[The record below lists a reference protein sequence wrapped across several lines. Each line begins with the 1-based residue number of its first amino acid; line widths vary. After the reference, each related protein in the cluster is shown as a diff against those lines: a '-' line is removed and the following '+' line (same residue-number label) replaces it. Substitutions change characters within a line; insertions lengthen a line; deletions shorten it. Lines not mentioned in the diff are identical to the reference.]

1 MMYKQIA
8 WYDCEEDERFTVD
21 KMYIETDND
30 YVYTPFGTF
39 VNDVNINGVQC
50 ELYEENGYYTAYVA
64 VDEEDD
70 TYGEMIDRRYQE
82 YVDSKYEN

>member
-8 WYDCEEDERFTVD
+8 WYDCEEDERFEVK
-21 KMYIETDND
+21 KMYPAYEEDC
-30 YVYTPFGTF
+30 VYTPFGTF

-50 ELYEENGYYTAYVA
+50 ELYEENGYYTAYVE
-64 VDEEDD
+64 VNDTDD
-70 TYGEMIDRRYQE
+70 DGEMIDRRYQE

>member
-1 MMYKQIA
+1 MMYKKIA

-21 KMYIETDND
+21 KMYIEYDED
-30 YVYTPFGTF
+30 CVYTPFGTF

-50 ELYEENGYYTAYVA
+50 ELYEENGYYTAYVE
-64 VDEEDD
+64 VNDTDD
-70 TYGEMIDRRYQE
+70 DGEMIDRRYQD

>member
-21 KMYIETDND
+21 KMYLETDND

-39 VNDVNINGVQC
+39 VNDVNINGVQ
-50 ELYEENGYYTAYVA
+50 
-64 VDEEDD
+64 
-70 TYGEMIDRRYQE
+70 
-82 YVDSKYEN
+82 

>member
-1 MMYKQIA
+1 MYKKIA

-21 KMYIETDND
+21 KMYIEYDED
-30 YVYTPFGTF
+30 CVYVPFGTF

-50 ELYEENGYYTAYVA
+50 ELYEENGYYTAYVE
-64 VDEEDD
+64 VNDTDD
-70 TYGEMIDRRYQE
+70 NGEMIDRRYQE

>member
-1 MMYKQIA
+1 MYKKIA

-21 KMYIETDND
+21 KMYIEYDED
-30 YVYTPFGTF
+30 CVHTPFGTF

-50 ELYEENGYYTAYVA
+50 ELYEENGYYTAYVE
-64 VDEEDD
+64 VNDTDD
-70 TYGEMIDRRYQE
+70 NGEMIDRRYQE

>member
-1 MMYKQIA
+1 MYKKIA

-21 KMYIETDND
+21 KMYIEYDED
-30 YVYTPFGTF
+30 CVYVPFGTF

-50 ELYEENGYYTAYVA
+50 ELYEENGYYTAYVE
-64 VDEEDD
+64 VNDTDD
-70 TYGEMIDRRYQE
+70 DGEMIDRRYQE

>member
-21 KMYIETDND
+21 KMYLETDND

-39 VNDVNINGVQC
+39 VNDVNIHGVQC
-50 ELYEENGYYTAYVA
+50 ELYEENGYYTAYVE

-82 YVDSKYEN
+82 YIDSKYEN

>member
-1 MMYKQIA
+1 MYKKIA

-21 KMYIETDND
+21 KMYIEYDED
-30 YVYTPFGTF
+30 CVYVPFGTF

-50 ELYEENGYYTAYVA
+50 ELYEENGYYTAYVE
-64 VDEEDD
+64 VKDTDD
-70 TYGEMIDRRYQE
+70 DGEMIDRRYQE

>member
-1 MMYKQIA
+1 MYRKIA

-21 KMYIETDND
+21 KMYIEYDED
-30 YVYTPFGTF
+30 CVYTPFGTF

-50 ELYEENGYYTAYVA
+50 ELYEENGYYTAYVE
-64 VDEEDD
+64 VNDTDD
-70 TYGEMIDRRYQE
+70 DGEMIDRRYQE

>member
-1 MMYKQIA
+1 MYRKIA

-21 KMYIETDND
+21 KMYIEYDD
-30 YVYTPFGTF
+30 DCVYVPFGTF

-50 ELYEENGYYTAYVA
+50 ELYEENGYYTAYVE
-64 VDEEDD
+64 VNDTDD
-70 TYGEMIDRRYQE
+70 DGEMIDRRYQE

>member
-21 KMYIETDND
+21 KMYIEYGDC
-30 YVYTPFGTF
+30 VYKPFGTF
-39 VNDVNINGVQC
+39 VNDVSINGVQC
-50 ELYEENGYYTAYVA
+50 ELYEENGYYTAYVE
-64 VDEEDD
+64 VDEEDN

>member
-1 MMYKQIA
+1 MYRKIA

-21 KMYIETDND
+21 KMYIEYDED
-30 YVYTPFGTF
+30 CVYVPFGTF

-50 ELYEENGYYTAYVA
+50 ELYEENGYYTAYVE
-64 VDEEDD
+64 VNDTDD
-70 TYGEMIDRRYQE
+70 DGEMIDRRYQE

>member
-1 MMYKQIA
+1 MYKKIA

-21 KMYIETDND
+21 KMYIEYDED
-30 YVYTPFGTF
+30 CVYVPFGTF

-50 ELYEENGYYTAYVA
+50 ELYEENGYYTAYVK
-64 VDEEDD
+64 VNDTDD
-70 TYGEMIDRRYQE
+70 DGEMIDRRYQE

>member
-8 WYDCEEDERFTVD
+8 WYDCEEDERFEVE
-21 KMYIETDND
+21 KMYPAYDEDC
-30 YVYTPFGTF
+30 VYTPFGTF

-50 ELYEENGYYTAYVA
+50 ELYEENGYYIAYVE

-70 TYGEMIDRRYQE
+70 QYGEMIDRLYQE
-82 YVDSKYEN
+82 RKDSKYEN

>member
-1 MMYKQIA
+1 MYKKIA

-21 KMYIETDND
+21 KMYIEYDED
-30 YVYTPFGTF
+30 CVHTPFGMF

-50 ELYEENGYYTAYVA
+50 ELYEENGYYTAYVE
-64 VDEEDD
+64 VNDTDD
-70 TYGEMIDRRYQE
+70 NGEMIDRRYQE

>member
-1 MMYKQIA
+1 MMYKKIA

-21 KMYIETDND
+21 KMYIEYDED
-30 YVYTPFGTF
+30 CVYTPFGTF

-50 ELYEENGYYTAYVA
+50 ELYEGNGYYTAYVE